1 MGGVNRR
8 TGKPIDNLSSA
19 IQSVEVIFSTRLMS
33 RAMRRQFAGGIIEL
47 LGRLVNPQLFAAFQ
61 VLISASIDI
70 WEPRFRVRRLIF
82 NGTADELRLGNV
94 EFGIEVD
101 WRPNGH
107 LGDET
112 VESIQAF
119 TLKIAKDTVSAYQ

>member
-1 MGGVNRR
+1 
-8 TGKPIDNLSSA
+8 
-19 IQSVEVIFSTRLMS
+19 
-33 RAMRRQFAGGIIEL
+33 MRRQFAGGIVEL

-94 EFGIEVD
+94 EFAIEVD

-112 VESIQAF
+112 VESIQSF
-119 TLKIAKDTVSAYQ
+119 KLSIAQGVITAQQ